1 MSNEESFAT
10 QEPVEVVLISEE
22 DGDAIE
28 TLEVAADAEEE
39 IAADEEASDEEAAE
53 EEIAAEEEE
62 AEEGA
67 EEVAAD
73 EDDSAEEDDVEAVE
87 ESSETA

>member
-1 MSNEESFAT
+1 MSNEESFEA

-39 IAADEEASDEEAAE
+39 IAADEESDPEAT
-53 EEIAAEEEE
+53 
-62 AEEGA
+62 
-67 EEVAAD
+67 
-73 EDDSAEEDDVEAVE
+73 ED
-87 ESSETA
+87 SSETT

>member
-28 TLEVAADAEEE
+28 TLEVAADAEAE
-39 IAADEEASDEEAAE
+39 IAADEEASDEEVAE
-53 EEIAAEEEE
+53 EEIAAEEE
-62 AEEGA
+62 
-67 EEVAAD
+67 
-73 EDDSAEEDDVEAVE
+73 DDSADEADAE
-87 ESSETA
+87 ASDESSETA